1 MNIPPAQSPRPVL
14 SVENLTV
21 GFGSGWARREVVHG
35 VSFHVGAGECL
46 AIVGESGSGK
56 SVTARTLVG
65 LTGDNS
71 YVSADRLQL
80 GDIDLRGLGVRR
92 WRQIRGAEV
101 GFVLQDALSSLDP
114 LRPVGKE
121 IAETL
126 RVHRRGTAARRRAR
140 VIDLL
145 RAVGVPEP
153 EMRAR
158 QLPHQLSGGLRQ
170 RALIASAIALNPHVI
185 IADEPTTALDV
196 TVASQ
201 VLDVLATATRRGTAL
216 ILISHDLAVVS
227 RLADRVAVIKDGA
240 VVEHGPIAQVL
251 GSPEHPYTRT
261 LIDAV
266 PSRRHRRARLSRT
279 SSAVALPGDVGETR
293 PAPVGTPLITA
304 RSLVKRYEGPD
315 GVIRT
320 VVDDVSFE
328 LRAGETLGVV
338 GESGAGKSTVV
349 RMVLAL
355 TRPDSGEVLLDGR
368 PWSAAPE
375 KDRRPRRRLITCV
388 HQDSLN
394 YFDPRWTVRK
404 ILADALPRRQF
415 PDRHARHGRI
425 LELLRLVGLGEEHV
439 ERRPLTLSGGQR
451 QRVGIALALAPRP
464 SIIICDEPVSA
475 LDLSI
480 QAQVLDLFADLQEKL
495 GVAYLFVSHDL
506 GVIHHVSDRVV
517 VMKDGRIVE
526 HGAAETVFR
535 EPRHPY
541 TRQLLSAL
549 PELPV
554 PEQAD
559 IMATQFSADR

>member
-14 SVENLTV
+14 AVENLTV
-21 GFGSGWARREVVHG
+21 GFGRGRARREVVHG
-35 VSFHVGAGECL
+35 ISFDVGAGECL

-65 LTGDNS
+65 LTGDDS

-80 GDIDLRGLGVRR
+80 GDVDLRGLGDRR
-92 WRQIRGAEV
+92 WRRIRGAEV

-114 LRPVGKE
+114 LRPVGSE

-170 RALIASAIALNPHVI
+170 RALIASAIALDPYVI

-227 RLADRVAVIKDGA
+227 RLAGRVAVIKDGA

-266 PSRRHRRARLSRT
+266 PSRRHRRARLLRT
-279 SSAVALPGDVGETR
+279 SPAVALPGDAGETP
-293 PAPVGTPLITA
+293 PAPAGTPLISA

-315 GVIRT
+315 GVTRT

-355 TRPDSGEVLLDGR
+355 SRPDSGEVLLDGR

-388 HQDSLN
+388 HQDSLS

-415 PDRHARHGRI
+415 PDRRTRHGRI

-439 ERRPLTLSGGQR
+439 DRRPLTLSGGQR

-464 SIIICDEPVSA
+464 SVIICDEPVSA

-480 QAQVLDLFADLQEKL
+480 QAQVLDLFTDLQEKL

-526 HGAAETVFR
+526 HGATETVFR

-541 TRQLLSAL
+541 TQQLLSAL
-549 PELPV
+549 PALPL

-559 IMATQFSADR
+559 IMATQSSAGR